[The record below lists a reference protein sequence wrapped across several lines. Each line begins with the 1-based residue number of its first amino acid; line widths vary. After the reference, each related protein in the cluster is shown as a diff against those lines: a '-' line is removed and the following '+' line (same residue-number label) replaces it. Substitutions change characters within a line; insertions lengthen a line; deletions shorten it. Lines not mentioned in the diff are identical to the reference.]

1 MPKLL
6 TSILGDP
13 NGREIKK
20 LDPIVAKI
28 NDLEPEFEALSDA
41 QLVEKTDEFRSRL
54 GNGESIEDLLPE
66 AFANVRE
73 AAKRKLGQRHFD
85 VQLKGGVIL
94 HRGKV
99 AEMRTGEGKTLVAT
113 LPVYLNGL
121 EGGGV
126 HVVTVN
132 DYLARRDIQW
142 MGPIY
147 RSLGLSSAC
156 LQHDTAYVFD
166 TDSEV
171 DDDRL
176 KNLRPV
182 PRREAYAADITYG
195 TNAEFGFDYLR
206 DNMVTDLSDAVQ
218 RDLNYAIVDEVDNI
232 LIDEAR
238 TPLIISGQSNDSA
251 KLYAQFASIVPSLQE
266 EADYTFDEKSRG
278 VTLASTGIAKIEKR
292 LGIGN
297 LYEQTDQNLTHYV
310 DNALKAH
317 VAYKRDRE
325 YVVKDG
331 EIIIVDE
338 FTGRQM
344 PGRRYSDGLHQA
356 IEAKEGL
363 RVRAESVT
371 LATITLQNYFRLY
384 DKLAGMTGTAA
395 TEAEELFKIY
405 HVDVLVVPTHS
416 DMVRDDQND
425 LIYKTERAKF
435 DAIADEIEEL
445 HQERRPILVGT
456 VSIEKSEQVSNVL
469 TRRGVP
475 HEVLNAKNHEREAS
489 IVAQA
494 GKLGAVT
501 VSTNMAGRGTD
512 IVLGGSLEG
521 RAPDD
526 WQREHDE
533 VINHGGLRIIGTER
547 HEARRIDNQLRG
559 RAGRQGDPGSSRF
572 YVSMEDDLMRRFGGD
587 MMKKVMDTFRLP
599 DDTPIEMGMISK
611 SIENAQTRVEGH
623 NFDIRKHLLEYDDV
637 VNKHREVI
645 YDQRKKILKGADL
658 KTNILD
664 LVHKEIEILV
674 GSRLQND
681 DIETW
686 DLGGLFEGL
695 RTMFPLP
702 PSLTEEKLTQ
712 LSKAEVA
719 SALLDYADRLYE
731 SREEEAGAETMRLL
745 ERMVMLRSIDVHW
758 IEHLTVMENTRQG
771 IGLQGV
777 AQLDPLVAYK
787 RQGHLMFDELSERI
801 QNDIVRTIYRI
812 GVQRNGQGPR
822 AVQPARAV
830 PESKE
835 QKAMAAAVGNRE
847 QVAVATK
854 TGRNDPCPC
863 GSGKKFKKCHGG

>member
-1 MPKLL
+1 MPQLL
-6 TSILGDP
+6 RSILGDP
-13 NGREIKK
+13 NAREIKK
-20 LDPIVAKI
+20 LNPIAAEI
-28 NDLEPEFEALSDA
+28 NALEPEFEALSDA
-41 QLVEKTDEFRSRL
+41 QLREKTAEFKTRL
-54 GNGESIEDLLPE
+54 SDGESLEDLLPE
-66 AFANVRE
+66 AFANARE
-73 AAKRKLGQRHFD
+73 GAKRQLGQRHFD
-85 VQLKGGVIL
+85 MQLKGGVIL

-113 LPVYLNGL
+113 LAVYLNGL
-121 EGGGV
+121 EGRGV

-147 RSLGLSSAC
+147 HTLGLSVAC
-156 LQHDTAYVFD
+156 LQHDTAYLFD
-166 TDSEV
+166 PDAEV
-171 DDDRL
+171 DDERFKD
-176 KNLRPV
+176 LRPV
-182 PRREAYAADITYG
+182 PRREAYTADITYG

-206 DNMVTDLSDAVQ
+206 DNMIRTLSEAVQ
-218 RDLNYAIVDEVDNI
+218 RPLRYAIVDEVDNI

-251 KLYAQFASIVPSLQE
+251 KLYAQFAQIVPSLQE
-266 EADYTFDEKSRG
+266 TADYIYDEKTRG
-278 VTLASTGIAKIEKR
+278 VTLAAGGIAKIEKR

-317 VAYKRDRE
+317 VAFKRDRE

-331 EIIIVDE
+331 EIVIVDE
-338 FTGRQM
+338 FTGRLM

-405 HVDVLVVPTHS
+405 KVDVLVVPTHN

-425 LIYKTERAKF
+425 LIYKTERAKYE
-435 DAIADEIEEL
+435 AIADEIEEL
-445 HQERRPILVGT
+445 HKERRPVLVGT
-456 VSIEKSEQVSNVL
+456 VSIEKSEQVSGVL

-475 HEVLNAKNHEREAS
+475 HEVLNAKNHEREAG

-494 GKLGAVT
+494 GRLGAVT

-512 IVLGGSLEG
+512 IVLGGSPVG
-521 RAPDD
+521 RKPEE
-526 WQREHDE
+526 WQHEHDE
-533 VINHGGLRIIGTER
+533 IIKFGGLRIIGTER

-587 MMKKVMDTFRLP
+587 MMKKVMDRLRVP

-623 NFDIRKHLLEYDDV
+623 NFDMRKHLLEYDDV
-637 VNKHREVI
+637 VNKHRQVI
-645 YDQRKKILKGADL
+645 YSQRRKILEGADL
-658 KTNILD
+658 KANILD
-664 LVHKEIEILV
+664 LVHKEIDVIV
-674 GSRLQND
+674 GAHLLND

-686 DLGGLFEGL
+686 NLEGLFTGL
-695 RTMFPLP
+695 RSIFPLP
-702 PSLTEEKLTQ
+702 PTLTEEKLTQ
-712 LSKAEVA
+712 LSKGEAGD
-719 SALLDYADRLYE
+719 ALLDYADRLYE
-731 SREEEAGAETMRLL
+731 SREQEVSADTMRLL
-745 ERMVMLRSIDVHW
+745 ERMVMLRSIDIHW

-801 QNDIVRTIYRI
+801 QHDIVRSIYRVS
-812 GVQRNGQGPR
+812 VQQNGQAPR
-822 AVQPARAV
+822 AAQPARAV
-830 PESKE
+830 PASKE
-835 QKAMAAAVGNRE
+835 QKAMAAAVGNRD
-847 QVAVATK
+847 QVAVAAK
-854 TGRNDPCPC
+854 TGRNDSCPC
-863 GSGKKFKKCHGG
+863 GSGKKFKKCHGV